1 MAIDLSPAVADAA
14 RVDLF
19 RTMVLIRRFEDAVLR
34 EHRAGTGSG
43 PGDLHLSAGREPV
56 AAGVCAH
63 LDHTDALT
71 AAHRPHHLAIAHGMD
86 LRKLA
91 GESLGV
97 DRPEGEG
104 RRNRWH
110 LFDPDTHFVSSAT
123 IAEGYPPALGRAFAF
138 QQRDSGRVAVA
149 VTDSAAAEQ
158 DGFREALNL
167 ATLWTLPLVFVVEDD
182 EWDTVPL
189 SAPYSEITRS
199 EHGDDYGVPAER
211 VEDNSVE
218 AVHEVAARAIERAR
232 SGAGPSVI
240 EVHTVRLSEQT
251 TGELPGYT
259 QDRYGVIGC
268 DPVPTY
274 EHVLREHGLVD
285 DDLVKQIQDAASEQ
299 VEQAIGFAL
308 GGLEIDG
315 STSPDPPERRAAT

>member
-1 MAIDLSPAVADAA
+1 MAIDLSPAVDDAA

-19 RTMVLIRRFEDAVLR
+19 RTMVLIRTFEDAVLR

-43 PGDLHLSAGREPV
+43 PGDLHLSAGRESV

-71 AAHRPHHLAIAHGMD
+71 AAHRPHHLAIGHGME

-97 DRPEGEG
+97 ETPEGDQ

-138 QQRDSGRVAVA
+138 QQRNSGRVAIA

-158 DGFREALNL
+158 EGFREALNL

-182 EWDTVPL
+182 QWDTVPL
-189 SAPYSEITRS
+189 STAHSDVSIATQA
-199 EHGDDYGVPAER
+199 DLYGVPAER
-211 VEDNSVE
+211 VEDNAVE
-218 AVHEVAARAIERAR
+218 SVHEVAARAIERAR
-232 SGAGPSVI
+232 SGNGPSVI
-240 EVHTVRLSEQT
+240 EVHTVRLADQVV
-251 TGELPGYT
+251 GELPSYT
-259 QDRYGVIGC
+259 TDRYGVIGC

-274 EHVLREHGLVD
+274 EHVLREHGIVD
-285 DDLVKQIQDAASEQ
+285 DEQVKEIHASASER
-299 VEQAIGFAL
+299 VEEAITFAL
-308 GGLEIDG
+308 GGLEING
-315 STSPDPPERRAAT
+315 SSGAPERRAAT